1 MEITLT
7 AEQESFLGQLAA
19 AEGRSMGELVQEA
32 VARFT
37 AERQA
42 ELIPDDEHDT
52 VLAEFRASLDEAD
65 ASIDRGEGIL
75 VACEADSVALVS
87 DIVERA
93 RTRMAAGQPSH

>member
-1 MEITLT
+1 MD
-7 AEQESFLGQLAA
+7 
-19 AEGRSMGELVQEA
+19 ELVQEA
-32 VARFT
+32 VACFT

-65 ASIDRGEGIL
+65 ASIDRGDGIL
-75 VACEADSVALVS
+75 VAGEAESAALLS

-93 RTRMAAGQPSH
+93 CARMAAGQPSH